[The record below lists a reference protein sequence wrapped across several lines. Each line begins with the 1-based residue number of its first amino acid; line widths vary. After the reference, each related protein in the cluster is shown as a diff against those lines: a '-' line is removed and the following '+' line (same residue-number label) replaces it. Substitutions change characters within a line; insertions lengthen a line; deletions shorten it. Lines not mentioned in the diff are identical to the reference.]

1 MPTRQRWS
9 PLGVGAVVAVP
20 VALVVATLSGA
31 LTPLA
36 LGDPGPVV
44 RLGLPVLRVLHD
56 LAAASTIGLLLVAA
70 FLAPEARDT
79 QRRAGAARAAALT
92 AVVWTCCAVAGLLLT
107 FAAGSGLAPGH
118 PQFWQVLAAS
128 LWPLELTRL
137 LLIGAALAALVV
149 PAAALARTR
158 AALAWT
164 FLLALAALVPLSL
177 GGHANGTLGHEQAMT
192 GLLVHLVA
200 MSLWVGGLTALVL
213 LRPVLGAALDVT
225 VRRFSPVALG
235 SYVALAGSGVL
246 FALVRLD
253 SLDDLTSRY
262 GAVLAAKVAALVTLG
277 WFGWRHRSRLLAGG
291 LGSGRAFTRFALAEI
306 ALMGAALGLSVALA
320 RTPPPETA
328 PGDVTDRA
336 LALTGYPSPGPYTA
350 QAWLTTFE
358 PFWVFLIAAAVAVG
372 LYLAGVRR
380 LRRRGDSWPV
390 GRTVVWVLGWALLV
404 YATSGAPGVYGRVMF
419 SMHMAMHMTLMMAVP
434 ILLVPAAPITLALRA
449 LPARRDRTLGPREV
463 VLGVAHARW
472 VQVLANPVVAAVIF
486 FGSLVGFYWTD
497 AFELAL
503 STHPGHVLMVTHF
516 ALTGYLF
523 VSSLIGVDPGPP
535 KWPAPLRLMV
545 LFTTL
550 AGHAF
555 FGLAMMSGSWLL
567 APGFF
572 KALAVP
578 WVPDLLADQQLGGT
592 IAWGVGEIPT
602 LLLALLVTR
611 DWMRRD
617 EREAARSDRRAE
629 RDDDAELAAYNARLQ
644 KLASGSGSR

>member
-1 MPTRQRWS
+1 MPTRQRWL

-20 VALVVATLSGA
+20 VAVLVATLSGA

-44 RLGLPVLRVLHD
+44 RLGLPVIRVLHH
-56 LAAASTIGLLLVAA
+56 LSAATTIGLLLVAA

-79 QRRAGAARAAALT
+79 QRRAVAARSAALT
-92 AVVWTCCAVAGLLLT
+92 AVVWACCAVAGLLLA
-107 FAAGSGLAPGH
+107 FVAGSGLAPGD
-118 PQFWQVLAAS
+118 PEFWPVLTTS

-137 LLIGAALAALVV
+137 LLIGAVLAALVV
-149 PAAALARTR
+149 PAAGLARTR

-192 GLLVHLVA
+192 GLLVHLMA
-200 MSLWVGGLTALVL
+200 MSLWVGGLTALL
-213 LRPVLGAALDVT
+213 LMRPVLGAAFDVT
-225 VRRFSPVALG
+225 VRRFTPVALG

-253 SLDDLTSRY
+253 SVDDITSRY
-262 GAVLAAKVAALVTLG
+262 GAVLAAKVVALVALG
-277 WFGWRHRSRLLAGG
+277 WFGSRHRSRLLAGG
-291 LGSGRAFTRFALAEI
+291 LGSGRAFARLALAEV
-306 ALMGAALGLSVALA
+306 ALMGAALGLAVALS

-328 PGDVTDRA
+328 SGDAADRA
-336 LALTGYPSPGPYTA
+336 LALTGYPSPAPYTA
-350 QAWLTTFE
+350 QAWLTTFQ
-358 PFWVFLIAAAVAVG
+358 PFWLFLIAAVLAVG

-419 SMHMAMHMTLMMAVP
+419 SMHMVMHMTLMMAVP

-463 VLGVAHARW
+463 VLGIAHSRW

-486 FGSLVGFYWTD
+486 FGSLVAFYWTD

-503 STHPGHVLMVTHF
+503 STHSGHVLMVTHF
-516 ALTGYLF
+516 VLTGYLF

-545 LFTTL
+545 LFATL

-602 LLLALLVTR
+602 LVLALLVTR

-617 EREAARSDRRAE
+617 ERDAARADRRAD

-644 KLASGSGSR
+644 KLASGSAR